1 MRTRGSDHEP
11 SGNGTDLQMSLATD
25 NLETGA
31 ELLDLGT
38 SESGTNL
45 DDQQIRAK
53 LSESLAAL
61 GIFVLPDPTIT
72 EAFDPTLTPFTRV
85 LAANGGPV
93 VDGELPRTTHG
104 PDQTTASPRIG
115 PRGRNRQG
123 RQWGRVIGEWIAI
136 VTVALSVALLVRA
149 TVVQAFWIPSTSMTP
164 TLKVGDRLLVDKVS
178 FQVREIHRGEII
190 VFERPATLKEDFKDL
205 IKRVVGLPGDTVEG
219 HGNGVYVNG
228 KRLPEPYLP
237 SGVTTNDFPPQQ
249 VPIDNYFVMG
259 DNRAV
264 SWDSRYWGTV
274 ERKLVV
280 GKAIIRVWPLPQ
292 AGRL

>member
-1 MRTRGSDHEP
+1 MKSSIAIDPNDVDFLPLSQLQQAQLRQAHSQ
-11 SGNGTDLQMSLATD
+11 SGQLH
-25 NLETGA
+25 
-31 ELLDLGT
+31 
-38 SESGTNL
+38 
-45 DDQQIRAK
+45 
-53 LSESLAAL
+53 LSEVRPGQVEQGQVEQVQVEQVQAHLRQGQHQIDSGQVESRKAK
-61 GIFVLPDPTIT
+61 P
-72 EAFDPTLTPFTRV
+72 
-85 LAANGGPV
+85 
-93 VDGELPRTTHG
+93 
-104 PDQTTASPRIG
+104 G

-123 RQWGRVIGEWIAI
+123 RGLIRVVGEWIAI
-136 VTVALSVALLVRA
+136 IVVALSVALLVRA

-219 HGNGVYVNG
+219 HDGGVFVNG
-228 KRLPEPYLP
+228 KRLAEPYLHA
-237 SGVTTNDFPPQQ
+237 GLTTKDFPPQQ

-259 DNRAV
+259 DNREV

-280 GKAIIRVWPLPQ
+280 GKAIVRVWPPSQ
-292 AGRL
+292 IGRL